1 LGEEIIM
8 SVRIKRGQRAP
19 KVVLTDRF
27 LRALR
32 KKQKPTDREFTYDG
46 QLPGLAVMRT
56 STGHMSFGTIRHWP
70 GKKSKSWRRLGAVY
84 VPTEDETLPDPN
96 NQEIDG
102 TVLTLA
108 EARQKLRRWNDL
120 LSRGI
125 DPAGEARKRKVEATK
140 RIAFPALRDAFLQH
154 YEGKAKHRDATRIL
168 NKDFA
173 CWNHHLA
180 DEIDAQDVDAAIQ
193 VILRRGSKHQA
204 LNGFGYVRTMYN
216 WAMGQPRLNIKAS
229 PCANLSAVLLIGKKR
244 KRTRVLTDDEIRAI
258 WEACEKDGFIY
269 PYGQIVRLLLLTAVR
284 ESQIGRASRSE
295 LQNDENGAPM
305 LVIPSL
311 RMKGDHD
318 AEPPPPHE
326 IPLTPRMADIIASL
340 PQWSGPYLFS
350 HKGGKSPVN
359 GWSGAKRRLDK
370 LSGVTGWIY
379 HDLRRTA
386 RTRISAIPAEEHVR
400 EALLA
405 HGRRGI
411 QAHYDQHKYRVEKR
425 HLLQQWDDR
434 LEKILNPLPPDVTD
448 LDQHRAERGVA
459 S

>member
-1 LGEEIIM
+1 MAGR
-8 SVRIKRGQRAP
+8 VRRGQRAP

-32 KKQKPTDREFTYDG
+32 NKQKPTDREFTYDA

-56 STGHMSFGTIRHWP
+56 STGHMSFGTIRGWP

-84 VPTEDETLPDPN
+84 VPTEDETKKLPDPN
-96 NQEIDG
+96 ALEIDG

-125 DPAGEARKRKVEATK
+125 DPAGEARRRKVEATK
-140 RIAFPALRDAFLQH
+140 RITFPALRDAFLQH
-154 YEGKAKHRDATRIL
+154 YEGKAKHGEATRIL
-168 NKDFA
+168 SKDFA

-180 DEIDAQDVDAAIQ
+180 DEIDAKDVDAAIQ
-193 VILRRGSKHQA
+193 VILGRGSKHQA
-204 LNGFGYVRTMYN
+204 LNAYGYVRTMYR
-216 WAMGQPRLNIKAS
+216 WAMGQPRLNVKAS
-229 PCANLSAVLLIGKKR
+229 PCANLSAELLIGKKR
-244 KRTRVLTDDEIRAI
+244 KRTHVLKDHEIRAI
-258 WEACEKDGFIY
+258 WAACEKDGY
-269 PYGQIVRLLLLTAVR
+269 PYGQITQLLLLTAVR

-295 LQNDENGAPM
+295 LQNDENGEPM
-305 LVIPSL
+305 LVVPSP

-318 AEPPPPHE
+318 DEPPPPHE
-326 IPLTPRMADIIASL
+326 IPLTPRMAAIINSL
-340 PQWSGPYLFS
+340 PQYAGPYLFS

-359 GWSGAKRRLDK
+359 GWSRAKMRLDA
-370 LSGVTGWIY
+370 LSGVTGWKF

-411 QAHYDQHKYRVEKR
+411 QAHYDQHKYRAEKR
-425 HLLQQWDDR
+425 HLLQEWDGR
-434 LEKILNPLPPDVTD
+434 LQKILNPLPPDVTD
-448 LDQHRAERGVA
+448 LGEERAKRGVA

>member
-1 LGEEIIM
+1 MAGR
-8 SVRIKRGQRAP
+8 VRRGQRAP

-32 KKQKPTDREFTYDG
+32 NKQKPTDREFTYDA

-56 STGHMSFGTIRHWP
+56 STGHMSFGTIRGWP

-84 VPTEDETLPDPN
+84 VPTEDETKKLPDPN
-96 NQEIDG
+96 ALEIDG

-125 DPAGEARKRKVEATK
+125 DPAGEARRRKVEATK
-140 RIAFPALRDAFLQH
+140 RITFPSLRDAFLQH
-154 YEGKAKHRDATRIL
+154 YEGKAKHGEATRIL
-168 NKDFA
+168 SKDFA

-193 VILRRGSKHQA
+193 VILGRGSKHQA
-204 LNGFGYVRTMYN
+204 LNAYGYVRTMYR
-216 WAMGQPRLNIKAS
+216 WAMGQPRLNVKAS
-229 PCANLSAVLLIGKKR
+229 PCANLSAELLIGKKR
-244 KRTRVLTDDEIRAI
+244 KRTHVLKDHEIRAI
-258 WEACEKDGFIY
+258 WAACEKDGY
-269 PYGQIVRLLLLTAVR
+269 PYGQITQLLLLTAVR

-295 LQNDENGAPM
+295 LQNDENGEPM
-305 LVIPSL
+305 LVVPSP

-318 AEPPPPHE
+318 DEPPPPHE
-326 IPLTPRMADIIASL
+326 IPLTPRMAAIINSL
-340 PQWSGPYLFS
+340 PQYAGPYLFS

-359 GWSGAKRRLDK
+359 GWSRAKMRLDA
-370 LSGVTGWIY
+370 LSGVTGWKF

-411 QAHYDQHKYRVEKR
+411 QAHYDQHKYRAEKR
-425 HLLQQWDDR
+425 HLLQEWDGR
-434 LEKILNPLPPDVTD
+434 LQKILNPLPPDVTD
-448 LDQHRAERGVA
+448 LGEERAKRGVA

>member
-1 LGEEIIM
+1 MAGR
-8 SVRIKRGQRAP
+8 VRRGQRAP

-84 VPTEDETLPDPN
+84 VPTEDETKKLPDPN
-96 NQEIDG
+96 TLEIDG

-125 DPAGEARKRKVEATK
+125 DPAGEARKRKVEAAK
-140 RIAFPALRDAFLQH
+140 RITFPVFRDAFLDH
-154 YEGKAKHRDATRIL
+154 YKGKAKHGEATRIL

-193 VILRRGSKHQA
+193 VMLARGSKYQA
-204 LNGFGYVRTMYN
+204 LNALAYVRTMYR
-216 WAMGQPRLNIKAS
+216 WGMGQPRLNIKAS
-229 PCANLSAVLLIGKKR
+229 PCANLSAQLLIGKKK

-269 PYGQIVRLLLLTAVR
+269 PYGQIVRLLLLTPVR
-284 ESQIGRASRSE
+284 ESEIGHASRSE

-305 LVIPSL
+305 LVVPSE
-311 RMKGDHD
+311 RMKGDD
-318 AEPPPPHE
+318 DEPPPPHE
-326 IPLTPRMADIIASL
+326 IPLTPRMVQIINSL

-359 GWSGAKRRLDK
+359 GWSAAKRRIDK
-370 LSGVTGWIY
+370 LSGVTGWKF
-379 HDLRRTA
+379 HDLRRTV
-386 RTRISAIPAEEHVR
+386 RTRIAAIPAEEHVR
-400 EALLA
+400 RALTA

-411 QAHYDQHKYRVEKR
+411 EAHYDQHKYRDEKR
-425 HLLQQWDDR
+425 HLLQQWDGR
-434 LEKILNPLPPDVTD
+434 LQKILNRLPPDVRD
-448 LDQHRAERGVA
+448 LGEERAKRGVA

>member
-1 LGEEIIM
+1 MAGR
-8 SVRIKRGQRAP
+8 VRRGQRAP

-32 KKQKPTDREFTYDG
+32 NKQKPTDREFTYDA

-56 STGHMSFGTIRHWP
+56 STGHMSFGTIRGWP

-84 VPTEDETLPDPN
+84 VPTEDETKKLPDPN
-96 NQEIDG
+96 ALEIDG

-125 DPAGEARKRKVEATK
+125 DPAGEARRRKVEATK
-140 RIAFPALRDAFLQH
+140 HITFPALRDAFLQH
-154 YEGKAKHRDATRIL
+154 YEGKAKHGEATRIL
-168 NKDFA
+168 SKDFA

-193 VILRRGSKHQA
+193 VILGRGSKHQA
-204 LNGFGYVRTMYN
+204 LNAYGYVRTMYR
-216 WAMGQPRLNIKAS
+216 WAMGQPRLNVKAS
-229 PCANLSAVLLIGKKR
+229 PCANLSAELLIGKKR
-244 KRTRVLTDDEIRAI
+244 KRTHVLKDHEIRAI
-258 WEACEKDGFIY
+258 WAACEKDGY
-269 PYGQIVRLLLLTAVR
+269 PYGQITQLLLLTAVR

-295 LQNDENGAPM
+295 LQNDENGEPM
-305 LVIPSL
+305 LVVPSP

-318 AEPPPPHE
+318 DEPPPHE
-326 IPLTPRMADIIASL
+326 IPLTPRMAAIINSL
-340 PQWSGPYLFS
+340 PQYAGPYLFS

-359 GWSGAKRRLDK
+359 GWSRAKMRLDA
-370 LSGVTGWIY
+370 LSGVTGWKF

-411 QAHYDQHKYRVEKR
+411 QAHYDQHKYRAEKR
-425 HLLQQWDDR
+425 HLLQEWDGR
-434 LEKILNPLPPDVTD
+434 LQKILNPLPPDVTD
-448 LDQHRAERGVA
+448 LGEERAKRGVA

>member
-1 LGEEIIM
+1 MAGR
-8 SVRIKRGQRAP
+8 VRRGQRAP

-32 KKQKPTDREFTYDG
+32 NKQKPTDREFTYDA

-56 STGHMSFGTIRHWP
+56 STGHMSFGTIRGWP

-84 VPTEDETLPDPN
+84 VPTEDETKKLPDPN
-96 NQEIDG
+96 ALEIDG

-125 DPAGEARKRKVEATK
+125 DPAGEARRRKVEATK
-140 RIAFPALRDAFLQH
+140 RITFPALRDAFLQH
-154 YEGKAKHRDATRIL
+154 YEGKAKHGEATRIL
-168 NKDFA
+168 SKDFA

-180 DEIDAQDVDAAIQ
+180 DEIDARDVDAAIQ
-193 VILRRGSKHQA
+193 VILGRGSKHQA
-204 LNGFGYVRTMYN
+204 LNAYGYVRTMYR
-216 WAMGQPRLNIKAS
+216 WAMGQPRLNVKAS
-229 PCANLSAVLLIGKKR
+229 PCANLSAELLIGKKR
-244 KRTRVLTDDEIRAI
+244 KRTHVLKDHEIRAI
-258 WEACEKDGFIY
+258 WAACEKDGY
-269 PYGQIVRLLLLTAVR
+269 PYGQITQLLLLTAVR

-295 LQNDENGAPM
+295 LQNDENGEPM
-305 LVIPSL
+305 LVVPSP

-318 AEPPPPHE
+318 DEPPPPHE
-326 IPLTPRMADIIASL
+326 IPLTPRMAAIINSL
-340 PQWSGPYLFS
+340 PQYAGPYLFS

-359 GWSGAKRRLDK
+359 GWSRAKMRLDA
-370 LSGVTGWIY
+370 LSGVTGWKF

-411 QAHYDQHKYRVEKR
+411 QAHYDQHKYRAEKR
-425 HLLQQWDDR
+425 HLLQEWDGR
-434 LEKILNPLPPDVTD
+434 LQKILNPLPPDVTD
-448 LDQHRAERGVA
+448 LGEERAKRGVA

>member
-1 LGEEIIM
+1 MAGR
-8 SVRIKRGQRAP
+8 VRRGQRAP

-32 KKQKPTDREFTYDG
+32 NKQKPTDREFTYDA

-56 STGHMSFGTIRHWP
+56 STGHMSFGTIRGWP

-84 VPTEDETLPDPN
+84 VPTEDETKKLPDPN
-96 NQEIDG
+96 ALEIDG

-120 LSRGI
+120 LARGI
-125 DPAGEARKRKVEATK
+125 DPAGEARRRTVEVTK
-140 RIAFPALRDAFLQH
+140 RITFPALRDAFLQH
-154 YEGKAKHRDATRIL
+154 YEGKAKHGEATRIL
-168 NKDFA
+168 SKDFA

-193 VILRRGSKHQA
+193 VILGRGSKHQA
-204 LNGFGYVRTMYN
+204 LNAYGYVRTMYR
-216 WAMGQPRLNIKAS
+216 WAMGQPRLNVKAS
-229 PCANLSAVLLIGKKR
+229 PCANLSAELLIGKKR
-244 KRTRVLTDDEIRAI
+244 KRTHVLKDHEIRAI
-258 WEACEKDGFIY
+258 WAACEKDGY
-269 PYGQIVRLLLLTAVR
+269 PYGQITQLLLLTAVR

-295 LQNDENGAPM
+295 LQNDENGEPM
-305 LVIPSL
+305 LVVPSP

-318 AEPPPPHE
+318 DEPPPPHE
-326 IPLTPRMADIIASL
+326 IPLTPRMAAIINSL
-340 PQWSGPYLFS
+340 PQYAGPYLFS

-359 GWSGAKRRLDK
+359 GWSRAKMRLDA
-370 LSGVTGWIY
+370 LSGVTGWKF

-411 QAHYDQHKYRVEKR
+411 QAHYDQHKYRAEKR
-425 HLLQQWDDR
+425 HLLQEWDGR
-434 LEKILNPLPPDVTD
+434 LQKILNPLPPDVTD
-448 LDQHRAERGVA
+448 LGDERAKRGVA

>member
-1 LGEEIIM
+1 MAGR
-8 SVRIKRGQRAP
+8 VRRGQRAP

-32 KKQKPTDREFTYDG
+32 NKQKPTDREFTYDA

-56 STGHMSFGTIRHWP
+56 STGHMSFGTIRGWP

-84 VPTEDETLPDPN
+84 VPTEDETKKLPDPN
-96 NQEIDG
+96 ALEIDG

-125 DPAGEARKRKVEATK
+125 DPAGEARRRKVEATK
-140 RIAFPALRDAFLQH
+140 RITFPALRDAFLQH
-154 YEGKAKHRDATRIL
+154 YEGKAKHGEATRIL
-168 NKDFA
+168 SKDFA

-193 VILRRGSKHQA
+193 VILGRGSKHQA
-204 LNGFGYVRTMYN
+204 LNAYGYVRTMYR
-216 WAMGQPRLNIKAS
+216 WAMGQPRLNVKAS
-229 PCANLSAVLLIGKKR
+229 PCANLSAELLIGKKR
-244 KRTRVLTDDEIRAI
+244 KRTHVLKDHEIRAI
-258 WEACEKDGFIY
+258 WAACGKDGY
-269 PYGQIVRLLLLTAVR
+269 PYGQITQLLLLTAVR

-295 LQNDENGAPM
+295 LQNDENGEPM
-305 LVIPSL
+305 LVVPSP

-318 AEPPPPHE
+318 DEPPPPHE
-326 IPLTPRMADIIASL
+326 IPLTPRMAAIINSL
-340 PQWSGPYLFS
+340 PQYAGPYLFS

-359 GWSGAKRRLDK
+359 GWSRAKMRLDA
-370 LSGVTGWIY
+370 LSGVTGWKF

-411 QAHYDQHKYRVEKR
+411 QAHYDQHKYRAEKR
-425 HLLQQWDDR
+425 HLLQEWDGR
-434 LEKILNPLPPDVTD
+434 LQKILNPLPPDVTD
-448 LDQHRAERGVA
+448 LGEERAKRGVA

>member
-1 LGEEIIM
+1 MAGR
-8 SVRIKRGQRAP
+8 VRRGQRAP

-32 KKQKPTDREFTYDG
+32 NKQKPTDREFTYDA

-56 STGHMSFGTIRHWP
+56 STGHMSFGTIRGWP

-84 VPTEDETLPDPN
+84 VPTEDETKKLPDPN
-96 NQEIDG
+96 ALEIDG

-125 DPAGEARKRKVEATK
+125 DPAGEARRRKVEATK
-140 RIAFPALRDAFLQH
+140 RITFPALRDAFLQH
-154 YEGKAKHRDATRIL
+154 YEGKAKHGEATRIL
-168 NKDFA
+168 SKDFA

-193 VILRRGSKHQA
+193 VILGRGSKHQA
-204 LNGFGYVRTMYN
+204 LNAYGYVRTMYR
-216 WAMGQPRLNIKAS
+216 WAMGQPRLNVKAS
-229 PCANLSAVLLIGKKR
+229 PCANLSAELLIGKKR
-244 KRTRVLTDDEIRAI
+244 KRTHVLKDHEIRAI
-258 WEACEKDGFIY
+258 WAACEKDGY
-269 PYGQIVRLLLLTAVR
+269 PYGQITQLLLLTAVR

-295 LQNDENGAPM
+295 LQNDENGEPM
-305 LVIPSL
+305 LVVPSP

-318 AEPPPPHE
+318 DEPPPPHE
-326 IPLTPRMADIIASL
+326 IPLTPRMAAIINSL
-340 PQWSGPYLFS
+340 PQYAGPYLFS

-359 GWSGAKRRLDK
+359 GWSRAKMRLDA
-370 LSGVTGWIY
+370 LSGVTGWKF

-411 QAHYDQHKYRVEKR
+411 QAHYDQHKYRAEKR
-425 HLLQQWDDR
+425 HLLQEWDGR
-434 LEKILNPLPPDVTD
+434 LQKILNPLPPDLTD
-448 LDQHRAERGVA
+448 LGEERAKRGVA

>member
-1 LGEEIIM
+1 MAGR
-8 SVRIKRGQRAP
+8 VKRGQRAP

-32 KKQKPTDREFTYDG
+32 KKQKPTDREFSYDA

-84 VPTEDETLPDPN
+84 VPTEDELKKLPDSN
-96 NQEIDG
+96 AQEIDG

-125 DPAGEARKRKVEATK
+125 DPAGEARRRKVEAAK
-140 RIAFPALRDAFLQH
+140 RITFPALRDAFLDH
-154 YEGKAKHRDATRIL
+154 YKGKAKHGEATRIL
-168 NKDFA
+168 SKDFA

-193 VILRRGSKHQA
+193 VILERGSKHQA
-204 LNGFGYVRTMYN
+204 LNAYGYVRTMYR

-229 PCANLSAVLLIGKKR
+229 PCANLSAQLLIGKKR

-258 WEACEKDGFIY
+258 WAACEKDGY
-269 PYGQIVRLLLLTAVR
+269 PYGRITQLLLLTAVR
-284 ESQIGRASRSE
+284 ESQIGRARRSE
-295 LQNDENGAPM
+295 LQTDENGEPM
-305 LVIPSL
+305 LVVPSE
-311 RMKGDHD
+311 RMKGDD
-318 AEPPPPHE
+318 DEPPPPHE
-326 IPLTPRMADIIASL
+326 IPLTPRIVHIINSL
-340 PQWSGPYLFS
+340 PQWTGPYLFS
-350 HKGGKSPVN
+350 AKAGKSPVN
-359 GWSGAKRRLDK
+359 GWSRAKRRLDA
-370 LSGVTGWIY
+370 LSGVTGWIF

-411 QAHYDQHKYRVEKR
+411 QAHYDQHKYRDEKR

-434 LEKILNPLPPDVTD
+434 LQKVLNPTPPDVTD
-448 LDQHRAERGVA
+448 LDQHRAKRESAA

>member
-1 LGEEIIM
+1 MAGR
-8 SVRIKRGQRAP
+8 VRRGQRAP

-32 KKQKPTDREFTYDG
+32 NKQKPTDREFTYDA

-56 STGHMSFGTIRHWP
+56 STGHMSFGTIRGWP

-84 VPTEDETLPDPN
+84 VPTEDETKKLPDPN
-96 NQEIDG
+96 ALEIDG

-125 DPAGEARKRKVEATK
+125 DPAGEARRRKVEATK
-140 RIAFPALRDAFLQH
+140 RITFPALRDAFLQH
-154 YEGKAKHRDATRIL
+154 YEGKAKHGEATRIL
-168 NKDFA
+168 FKDFA

-193 VILRRGSKHQA
+193 VILGRGSKHQA
-204 LNGFGYVRTMYN
+204 LNAYGYVRTMYR
-216 WAMGQPRLNIKAS
+216 WAMGQPRLNVKAS
-229 PCANLSAVLLIGKKR
+229 PCANLSAELLIGKKR
-244 KRTRVLTDDEIRAI
+244 KRTHVLKDHEIRAI
-258 WEACEKDGFIY
+258 WAACEKDGY
-269 PYGQIVRLLLLTAVR
+269 PYGQITQLLLLTAVR

-295 LQNDENGAPM
+295 LQNDENGEPM
-305 LVIPSL
+305 LVVPSP

-318 AEPPPPHE
+318 DEPPPPHE
-326 IPLTPRMADIIASL
+326 ISLTPRMAAIINSL
-340 PQWSGPYLFS
+340 PQYAGPYLFS

-359 GWSGAKRRLDK
+359 GWSRAKMRLDA
-370 LSGVTGWIY
+370 LSGVTGWKF

-411 QAHYDQHKYRVEKR
+411 QAHYDQHKYRAEKR
-425 HLLQQWDDR
+425 HLLQEWDGR
-434 LEKILNPLPPDVTD
+434 LQKILNPLPPDVTD
-448 LDQHRAERGVA
+448 LGEERAKRGVA

>member
-1 LGEEIIM
+1 MAGR
-8 SVRIKRGQRAP
+8 VKRGQRAP

-32 KKQKPTDREFTYDG
+32 KKQKPTDREFTYDA

-56 STGHMSFGTIRHWP
+56 STGHMSFGTIRGWP

-84 VPTEDETLPDPN
+84 VPTEDETKKLPDPN
-96 NQEIDG
+96 ALEIDG

-125 DPAGEARKRKVEATK
+125 DPAGEARRRKVEATK
-140 RIAFPALRDAFLQH
+140 HITFPALRDAFLQH
-154 YEGKAKHRDATRIL
+154 YEGKAKHGEATRIL
-168 NKDFA
+168 SKDFA

-193 VILRRGSKHQA
+193 VILGRGSKHQA
-204 LNGFGYVRTMYN
+204 LNAYGYVRTMYR
-216 WAMGQPRLNIKAS
+216 WAMGQPRLNVKAS
-229 PCANLSAVLLIGKKR
+229 PCANLSAELLIGKKR
-244 KRTRVLTDDEIRAI
+244 KRTHVLKDHEIRAI
-258 WEACEKDGFIY
+258 WAACEKDGY
-269 PYGQIVRLLLLTAVR
+269 PYGQITQLLLLTAVR

-295 LQNDENGAPM
+295 LQNDENGEPM
-305 LVIPSL
+305 LVVPSP

-318 AEPPPPHE
+318 DEPPPHE
-326 IPLTPRMADIIASL
+326 IPLTPRMAAIINSL
-340 PQWSGPYLFS
+340 PQYAGPYLFS

-359 GWSGAKRRLDK
+359 GWSRAKMRLDA
-370 LSGVTGWIY
+370 LSGVTGWKF

-411 QAHYDQHKYRVEKR
+411 QAHYDQHKYRAEKR
-425 HLLQQWDDR
+425 HLLQEWDGR
-434 LEKILNPLPPDVTD
+434 LQKILNPLPPDVTD
-448 LDQHRAERGVA
+448 LGEERAKRGVA

>member
-1 LGEEIIM
+1 MAGR
-8 SVRIKRGQRAP
+8 VRRGQRAP

-27 LRALR
+27 LRALQ
-32 KKQKPTDREFTYDG
+32 KKQKPTDREFTYDA

-56 STGHMSFGTIRHWP
+56 STGHMSFGTIRGWP

-84 VPTEDETLPDPN
+84 VPTEDETKKLPDPN
-96 NQEIDG
+96 ALEIDG

-125 DPAGEARKRKVEATK
+125 DPAGEARRRKVEATK
-140 RIAFPALRDAFLQH
+140 RITFPALRDAFLQH
-154 YEGKAKHRDATRIL
+154 YEGKAKHGEATRIL
-168 NKDFA
+168 SKDFA

-193 VILRRGSKHQA
+193 VILGRGSKHQA
-204 LNGFGYVRTMYN
+204 LNAYGYVRTMYR
-216 WAMGQPRLNIKAS
+216 WAMGQPRLNVKAS
-229 PCANLSAVLLIGKKR
+229 PCANLSAELLIGKKR
-244 KRTRVLTDDEIRAI
+244 KRTHVLKDHEIRAI
-258 WEACEKDGFIY
+258 WAACEKDGY
-269 PYGQIVRLLLLTAVR
+269 PYGQITQLLLLTAVR

-295 LQNDENGAPM
+295 LQNDENGEPM
-305 LVIPSL
+305 LVVPSP

-318 AEPPPPHE
+318 DEPPPPHE
-326 IPLTPRMADIIASL
+326 IPLTPRMAAIINSL
-340 PQWSGPYLFS
+340 PQYAGPYLFS

-359 GWSGAKRRLDK
+359 GWSRAKMRLDA
-370 LSGVTGWIY
+370 LSGVTGWKF

-411 QAHYDQHKYRVEKR
+411 QAHYDQHKYRAEKR
-425 HLLQQWDDR
+425 HLLQEWDGR
-434 LEKILNPLPPDVTD
+434 LQKILNPLPPDVTD
-448 LDQHRAERGVA
+448 LGEERAKRGVA

>member
-1 LGEEIIM
+1 MAGR
-8 SVRIKRGQRAP
+8 VRRGQRAP

-32 KKQKPTDREFTYDG
+32 NKQKPTDREFTYDA

-56 STGHMSFGTIRHWP
+56 STGHMSFGTIRGWP

-84 VPTEDETLPDPN
+84 VPTEDETKKLPDPN
-96 NQEIDG
+96 ALEIDG

-125 DPAGEARKRKVEATK
+125 DPAGEARRRKVEATK
-140 RIAFPALRDAFLQH
+140 RITFPALRDAFLQH
-154 YEGKAKHRDATRIL
+154 YEGKAKHGEATRIL
-168 NKDFA
+168 SKDFA

-193 VILRRGSKHQA
+193 VILGRGSKHQA
-204 LNGFGYVRTMYN
+204 LNAYGYVRTMYR
-216 WAMGQPRLNIKAS
+216 WAMGQPRLNVKAS
-229 PCANLSAVLLIGKKR
+229 PCANLSAELLIGKKR
-244 KRTRVLTDDEIRAI
+244 KRTHVLKDHEIRAI
-258 WEACEKDGFIY
+258 WAACEKDGY
-269 PYGQIVRLLLLTAVR
+269 PYGQITQLLLLTAVR

-295 LQNDENGAPM
+295 LQNDENGEPM
-305 LVIPSL
+305 LVVPSP

-318 AEPPPPHE
+318 DEPPPPHE
-326 IPLTPRMADIIASL
+326 IPLTPRMAAIINSL
-340 PQWSGPYLFS
+340 PQYAGPYLFS

-359 GWSGAKRRLDK
+359 GWSRAKRRLDA
-370 LSGVTGWIY
+370 LSGVTGWKF

-411 QAHYDQHKYRVEKR
+411 QAHYDQHKYRAEKR
-425 HLLQQWDDR
+425 HLLQEWDGR
-434 LEKILNPLPPDVTD
+434 LQTILNPLPPDVTD
-448 LDQHRAERGVA
+448 LGEERAKCGVA

>member
-1 LGEEIIM
+1 MAG
-8 SVRIKRGQRAP
+8 RARRGQRAP

-32 KKQKPTDREFTYDG
+32 NKQKPTDREFTYDA

-56 STGHMSFGTIRHWP
+56 STGHMSFGTIRGWP

-84 VPTEDETLPDPN
+84 VPTEDETKKLPDPN
-96 NQEIDG
+96 ALEIDG

-125 DPAGEARKRKVEATK
+125 DPAGEARRRKVEATK
-140 RIAFPALRDAFLQH
+140 RITFPALRDAFLQH
-154 YEGKAKHRDATRIL
+154 YEGKAKHGEATRIL
-168 NKDFA
+168 SKDFA

-193 VILRRGSKHQA
+193 VILGRGSKHQA
-204 LNGFGYVRTMYN
+204 LNAYGYVRTMYR
-216 WAMGQPRLNIKAS
+216 WAMGQPRLNVKAS
-229 PCANLSAVLLIGKKR
+229 PCANLSAELLIGKKR
-244 KRTRVLTDDEIRAI
+244 KRTHVLKDHEIRAI
-258 WEACEKDGFIY
+258 WAACEKDGY
-269 PYGQIVRLLLLTAVR
+269 PYGQITQLLLLTAVR

-295 LQNDENGAPM
+295 LQNDENGEPM
-305 LVIPSL
+305 LVVPSP

-318 AEPPPPHE
+318 DEPPPPHE
-326 IPLTPRMADIIASL
+326 IPLTPRMAAIINSL
-340 PQWSGPYLFS
+340 PQYAGPYLFS

-359 GWSGAKRRLDK
+359 GWSRAKMRLDA
-370 LSGVTGWIY
+370 LSGVTGWKF

-411 QAHYDQHKYRVEKR
+411 QAHYDQHKYRAEKR
-425 HLLQQWDDR
+425 HLLQEWDGR
-434 LEKILNPLPPDVTD
+434 LQKILNPLPPDVTD
-448 LDQHRAERGVA
+448 LGEERAKRGVA

>member
-1 LGEEIIM
+1 MAGR
-8 SVRIKRGQRAP
+8 VRRGQRAP

-32 KKQKPTDREFTYDG
+32 NKQKPTDREFTYDA

-56 STGHMSFGTIRHWP
+56 STGHMSFGTIRGWP

-84 VPTEDETLPDPN
+84 VPTEDETKKLPNPN
-96 NQEIDG
+96 ALEIDG

-125 DPAGEARKRKVEATK
+125 DPAGEARRRKVEATK
-140 RIAFPALRDAFLQH
+140 RITFPALRDAFLQH
-154 YEGKAKHRDATRIL
+154 YEGKAKHGEATRIL
-168 NKDFA
+168 SKDFA

-193 VILRRGSKHQA
+193 VILGRGSKHQA
-204 LNGFGYVRTMYN
+204 LNAYGYVRTMYR
-216 WAMGQPRLNIKAS
+216 WAMGQPRLNVKAS
-229 PCANLSAVLLIGKKR
+229 PCANLSAELLIGKKR
-244 KRTRVLTDDEIRAI
+244 KRTHVLKDHEIRAI
-258 WEACEKDGFIY
+258 WAACEKDGY
-269 PYGQIVRLLLLTAVR
+269 PYGQITQLLLLTAVR

-295 LQNDENGAPM
+295 LQNDENGEPM
-305 LVIPSL
+305 LVVPSP

-318 AEPPPPHE
+318 DEPPPHE
-326 IPLTPRMADIIASL
+326 IPLTPRMAAIINSL
-340 PQWSGPYLFS
+340 PQYAGPYLFS

-359 GWSGAKRRLDK
+359 GWSRAKMRLDA
-370 LSGVTGWIY
+370 LSGVTGWKF

-411 QAHYDQHKYRVEKR
+411 QAHYDQHKYRAEKR
-425 HLLQQWDDR
+425 HLLQEWDGR
-434 LEKILNPLPPDVTD
+434 LQKILNPLPPDVTD
-448 LDQHRAERGVA
+448 LGEERAKRGVA

>member
-1 LGEEIIM
+1 MAGR
-8 SVRIKRGQRAP
+8 VRRGQRAP

-32 KKQKPTDREFTYDG
+32 NKQKPTDREFTYDA

-56 STGHMSFGTIRHWP
+56 STGHMSFGTIRGWP

-84 VPTEDETLPDPN
+84 VPTEDETKKLPDPN
-96 NQEIDG
+96 ALEIDG

-125 DPAGEARKRKVEATK
+125 DPAGEARRRKVEATK
-140 RIAFPALRDAFLQH
+140 RITFPALRDAFLQH
-154 YEGKAKHRDATRIL
+154 YEGKAKHGEATRIL
-168 NKDFA
+168 SKDFA

-193 VILRRGSKHQA
+193 VILGRGSKHQA
-204 LNGFGYVRTMYN
+204 LNAYGYVRTMYR
-216 WAMGQPRLNIKAS
+216 WAMGQPRLNVKAS
-229 PCANLSAVLLIGKKR
+229 PCANLSAELLIGKKR
-244 KRTRVLTDDEIRAI
+244 KRTHVLKDHEIRAI
-258 WEACEKDGFIY
+258 WAACEKDGY
-269 PYGQIVRLLLLTAVR
+269 PYGQITQLLLLTAVR

-295 LQNDENGAPM
+295 LQNDENGEPM
-305 LVIPSL
+305 LVVPSP

-318 AEPPPPHE
+318 DEPPPPHE
-326 IPLTPRMADIIASL
+326 IPLTPRMAAIINSL
-340 PQWSGPYLFS
+340 PQYAGPYLFS

-359 GWSGAKRRLDK
+359 GWSRAKMRLDA
-370 LSGVTGWIY
+370 LSGVTGWKF

-411 QAHYDQHKYRVEKR
+411 QAHYDQHKYRAEKR
-425 HLLQQWDDR
+425 HLLQEWDGR
-434 LEKILNPLPPDVTD
+434 LQKILNPLPPDVTD
-448 LDQHRAERGVA
+448 LGEERAKPGVA

>member
-1 LGEEIIM
+1 
-8 SVRIKRGQRAP
+8 
-19 KVVLTDRF
+19 VVLTDRF

-32 KKQKPTDREFTYDG
+32 NKQKPTDREFTYDA

-56 STGHMSFGTIRHWP
+56 STGHMSFGTIRGWP

-84 VPTEDETLPDPN
+84 VPTEDETKKLPDPN
-96 NQEIDG
+96 ALEIDG

-125 DPAGEARKRKVEATK
+125 DPAGEARRRKVEATK
-140 RIAFPALRDAFLQH
+140 RITFPALRDAFLQH
-154 YEGKAKHRDATRIL
+154 YEGKAKHGEATRIL
-168 NKDFA
+168 SKDFA

-193 VILRRGSKHQA
+193 VILGRGSKHQA
-204 LNGFGYVRTMYN
+204 LNAYGYVRTMYR
-216 WAMGQPRLNIKAS
+216 WAMGQPRLNVKAS
-229 PCANLSAVLLIGKKR
+229 PCANLSAELLIGKKR
-244 KRTRVLTDDEIRAI
+244 KRTHVLKDHEIRAI
-258 WEACEKDGFIY
+258 WAACEKDGY
-269 PYGQIVRLLLLTAVR
+269 PYGQITQLLLLTAVR

-295 LQNDENGAPM
+295 LQNDENGEPM
-305 LVIPSL
+305 LVVPSP

-318 AEPPPPHE
+318 DEPPPPHE
-326 IPLTPRMADIIASL
+326 IPLTPRMAAIINSL
-340 PQWSGPYLFS
+340 PQYAGPYLFS

-359 GWSGAKRRLDK
+359 GWSRAKMRLDA
-370 LSGVTGWIY
+370 LSGVTGWKF

-411 QAHYDQHKYRVEKR
+411 QAHYDQHKYRAEKR
-425 HLLQQWDDR
+425 HLLQEWDGR
-434 LEKILNPLPPDVTD
+434 LQKILNPLPPDVTD
-448 LDQHRAERGVA
+448 LREERAKRGVA

>member
-1 LGEEIIM
+1 MAGR
-8 SVRIKRGQRAP
+8 VRRGQRAP

-32 KKQKPTDREFTYDG
+32 NKQKPTDREFTYDA

-56 STGHMSFGTIRHWP
+56 STGHMSFGTIRGWP

-84 VPTEDETLPDPN
+84 VPTEDETKKLPDPN
-96 NQEIDG
+96 ALEIDG

-125 DPAGEARKRKVEATK
+125 DPAGEARRRKVEATK
-140 RIAFPALRDAFLQH
+140 RITFPALRDAFLQH
-154 YEGKAKHRDATRIL
+154 YEGKAKHGEATRIL
-168 NKDFA
+168 SKDFA

-193 VILRRGSKHQA
+193 VILGRGSKHQA
-204 LNGFGYVRTMYN
+204 LNAYGYVRTMYR
-216 WAMGQPRLNIKAS
+216 WAMGQPRLNVKAS
-229 PCANLSAVLLIGKKR
+229 PCANLSAELLIGKKR
-244 KRTRVLTDDEIRAI
+244 KRTHVLKDHEIRAI
-258 WEACEKDGFIY
+258 WAACEKDGY
-269 PYGQIVRLLLLTAVR
+269 PYGQITQLLLLTAVR

-295 LQNDENGAPM
+295 LQNDENGEPM
-305 LVIPSL
+305 LVVPSP

-318 AEPPPPHE
+318 DEPPPPHE
-326 IPLTPRMADIIASL
+326 IPLTPRMAAIINSL
-340 PQWSGPYLFS
+340 PQYAGPYLFS

-359 GWSGAKRRLDK
+359 GWSRAKMRLDA
-370 LSGVTGWIY
+370 LSGVTGWKF

-411 QAHYDQHKYRVEKR
+411 QAHYDQHKYRAEKR
-425 HLLQQWDDR
+425 HLLQEWDGR
-434 LEKILNPLPPDVTD
+434 LQKILNPLPPDVTD
-448 LDQHRAERGVA
+448 LGEERAKHGVA
-459 S
+459 

>member
-1 LGEEIIM
+1 MAGR
-8 SVRIKRGQRAP
+8 VRRGQRAP

-32 KKQKPTDREFTYDG
+32 NKQKPTDREFTYDA

-56 STGHMSFGTIRHWP
+56 STGHMSFGTIRGWP

-84 VPTEDETLPDPN
+84 VPTEDETKKLPDPN
-96 NQEIDG
+96 ALEIDG

-125 DPAGEARKRKVEATK
+125 DPAGEARRRKVEATK
-140 RIAFPALRDAFLQH
+140 RITFPALRDAFLQH
-154 YEGKAKHRDATRIL
+154 YEGKAKHGEATRIL
-168 NKDFA
+168 SKDFA

-193 VILRRGSKHQA
+193 VILGRGSKHQA
-204 LNGFGYVRTMYN
+204 LNAYGYVRTMYR
-216 WAMGQPRLNIKAS
+216 WAMGQPRLNVKAS
-229 PCANLSAVLLIGKKR
+229 PCANLSAELLIGKKR
-244 KRTRVLTDDEIRAI
+244 KRTHVLKDHEIRAI
-258 WEACEKDGFIY
+258 WAACEKDGY
-269 PYGQIVRLLLLTAVR
+269 PYGQITQLLLLTAVR

-295 LQNDENGAPM
+295 LQNDENGEPM
-305 LVIPSL
+305 LVVPSP

-318 AEPPPPHE
+318 DEPPPPHE
-326 IPLTPRMADIIASL
+326 IPLTPRMAAIINSL
-340 PQWSGPYLFS
+340 PQYAGPYLFS

-359 GWSGAKRRLDK
+359 GWSRAKMRLDA
-370 LSGVTGWIY
+370 LSGVTGWKF

-411 QAHYDQHKYRVEKR
+411 QAHYDQHKYRAEKR
-425 HLLQQWDDR
+425 HLLQEWDGR
-434 LEKILNPLPPDVTD
+434 LQKILNPLPPDVTD
-448 LDQHRAERGVA
+448 LGEECAKRGVA

>member
-1 LGEEIIM
+1 MAGRL
-8 SVRIKRGQRAP
+8 RRGQRAP

-32 KKQKPTDREFTYDG
+32 NKQKPTDREFTYDA

-56 STGHMSFGTIRHWP
+56 STGHMSFGTIRGWP

-84 VPTEDETLPDPN
+84 VPTEDETKKLPDPN
-96 NQEIDG
+96 ALEIDG

-125 DPAGEARKRKVEATK
+125 DPAGEARRRKVEATK
-140 RIAFPALRDAFLQH
+140 RITFPALRDAFLQH
-154 YEGKAKHRDATRIL
+154 YEGKAKHGEATRIL
-168 NKDFA
+168 SKDFA

-193 VILRRGSKHQA
+193 VILGRGSKHQA
-204 LNGFGYVRTMYN
+204 LNAYGYVRTMYR
-216 WAMGQPRLNIKAS
+216 WAMGQPRLNVKAS
-229 PCANLSAVLLIGKKR
+229 PCANLSAELLIGKKR
-244 KRTRVLTDDEIRAI
+244 KRTHVLKDHEIRAI
-258 WEACEKDGFIY
+258 WAACEKDGY
-269 PYGQIVRLLLLTAVR
+269 PYGQITQLLLLTAVR

-295 LQNDENGAPM
+295 LQNDENGEPM
-305 LVIPSL
+305 LVVPSP

-318 AEPPPPHE
+318 DEPPPPHE
-326 IPLTPRMADIIASL
+326 IPLTPRMAAIINSL
-340 PQWSGPYLFS
+340 PQYAGPYLFS

-359 GWSGAKRRLDK
+359 GWSRAKMRLDA
-370 LSGVTGWIY
+370 LSGVTGWKF

-411 QAHYDQHKYRVEKR
+411 QAHYDQHKYRAEKR
-425 HLLQQWDDR
+425 HLLQEWDGR
-434 LEKILNPLPPDVTD
+434 LQKILNPLPPDVTD
-448 LDQHRAERGVA
+448 LGEERAKRGVA

>member
-1 LGEEIIM
+1 MAGR
-8 SVRIKRGQRAP
+8 VRRGQRAP

-32 KKQKPTDREFTYDG
+32 NKQKPTDREFTYDA

-56 STGHMSFGTIRHWP
+56 STGHMSFGTIRGWP

-84 VPTEDETLPDPN
+84 VPTEDETKKLPDPN
-96 NQEIDG
+96 ALEIDG

-125 DPAGEARKRKVEATK
+125 DPAGEARRRKVEATK
-140 RIAFPALRDAFLQH
+140 RITFPALRDAFLQH
-154 YEGKAKHRDATRIL
+154 YEGKAKHGEATRIL
-168 NKDFA
+168 SKDFA

-193 VILRRGSKHQA
+193 VILGRGSKHQA
-204 LNGFGYVRTMYN
+204 LNAYGYVRTMYR
-216 WAMGQPRLNIKAS
+216 WAMGQPRLNVKAS
-229 PCANLSAVLLIGKKR
+229 PCANLSAELLIGKKR
-244 KRTRVLTDDEIRAI
+244 KRTHVLKDHEIRAI
-258 WEACEKDGFIY
+258 WAACEKDGY
-269 PYGQIVRLLLLTAVR
+269 PYGQITQLLLLTAVR

-295 LQNDENGAPM
+295 LQNDENGEPM
-305 LVIPSL
+305 LVVPSP

-318 AEPPPPHE
+318 DEPPPHE
-326 IPLTPRMADIIASL
+326 IPLTPRMAAIINSL
-340 PQWSGPYLFS
+340 PQYAGPYLFS
-350 HKGGKSPVN
+350 HKGGQSPVN
-359 GWSGAKRRLDK
+359 GWSRAKMRLDA
-370 LSGVTGWIY
+370 LSGVTGWKF

-411 QAHYDQHKYRVEKR
+411 QAHYDQHKYRAEKR
-425 HLLQQWDDR
+425 HLLQEWDGR
-434 LEKILNPLPPDVTD
+434 LQKILNPLPPDVTD
-448 LDQHRAERGVA
+448 LGEERAKRGVA

>member
-1 LGEEIIM
+1 MAGR
-8 SVRIKRGQRAP
+8 VRRGQRAP

-32 KKQKPTDREFTYDG
+32 KKQKPTDREFTYDA

-56 STGHMSFGTIRHWP
+56 STGHMSFGTIRGWP

-84 VPTEDETLPDPN
+84 VPTEDETKKLPDPN
-96 NQEIDG
+96 ALEIDG

-125 DPAGEARKRKVEATK
+125 DPAGEARRRKVEATK
-140 RIAFPALRDAFLQH
+140 RITFPALRDAFLQH
-154 YEGKAKHRDATRIL
+154 YEGKAKHGEATRIL
-168 NKDFA
+168 SKDFA

-193 VILRRGSKHQA
+193 VILGRGSKHQA
-204 LNGFGYVRTMYN
+204 LNAYGYVRTMYR
-216 WAMGQPRLNIKAS
+216 WAMGQPRLNVKAS
-229 PCANLSAVLLIGKKR
+229 PCANLSAELLIGKKR
-244 KRTRVLTDDEIRAI
+244 KRTHVLKDHEIRAI
-258 WEACEKDGFIY
+258 WAACEKDGY
-269 PYGQIVRLLLLTAVR
+269 PYGQITQLLLLTAVR

-295 LQNDENGAPM
+295 LQNDENGEPM
-305 LVIPSL
+305 LVVPSP

-318 AEPPPPHE
+318 DEPPPPHE
-326 IPLTPRMADIIASL
+326 IPLTPRMAAIINSL
-340 PQWSGPYLFS
+340 PQYAGPYLFS

-359 GWSGAKRRLDK
+359 GWSRAKMRLDA
-370 LSGVTGWIY
+370 LSGVTGWKF

-411 QAHYDQHKYRVEKR
+411 QAHYDQHKYRAEKR
-425 HLLQQWDDR
+425 HLLQEWDGR
-434 LEKILNPLPPDVTD
+434 LQKILNPLPPDVTD
-448 LDQHRAERGVA
+448 LGEERAKRGVA

>member
-1 LGEEIIM
+1 MAGR
-8 SVRIKRGQRAP
+8 VRRGQRAP

-32 KKQKPTDREFTYDG
+32 NKQKPTDREFTYDA

-56 STGHMSFGTIRHWP
+56 STGHMSFGTIRGWP

-84 VPTEDETLPDPN
+84 VPTEDETKKLPDPN
-96 NQEIDG
+96 ALEIDG

-125 DPAGEARKRKVEATK
+125 DPAGEARRRKVEATK
-140 RIAFPALRDAFLQH
+140 RITFPALRDAFLQH
-154 YEGKAKHRDATRIL
+154 YEGKAKHGEATRIL
-168 NKDFA
+168 SKDFA

-193 VILRRGSKHQA
+193 VILGRGSKHQA
-204 LNGFGYVRTMYN
+204 LNAYGYVRTMYR
-216 WAMGQPRLNIKAS
+216 WAMGQPRLNVKAS
-229 PCANLSAVLLIGKKR
+229 PCANLSAELLIGKKR
-244 KRTRVLTDDEIRAI
+244 KRTHVLKDHEIRAI
-258 WEACEKDGFIY
+258 WAACEKDGY
-269 PYGQIVRLLLLTAVR
+269 PYGQITQLLLLTAVR

-295 LQNDENGAPM
+295 LQNDENGEPM
-305 LVIPSL
+305 LVVPSP

-318 AEPPPPHE
+318 DEPPPPHE
-326 IPLTPRMADIIASL
+326 IPLTPRMAAIINSL
-340 PQWSGPYLFS
+340 PQYAGPYLFS

-359 GWSGAKRRLDK
+359 GWSRAKMRLDA
-370 LSGVTGWIY
+370 LSGVTGWKF

-411 QAHYDQHKYRVEKR
+411 QAHYDQHKYRAEKR
-425 HLLQQWDDR
+425 HLLQEWDGR
-434 LEKILNPLPPDVTD
+434 LQKILNPLPPDVTD
-448 LDQHRAERGVA
+448 LGEERAKRGVA

>member
-1 LGEEIIM
+1 MAGR
-8 SVRIKRGQRAP
+8 VRRGQRAP

-32 KKQKPTDREFTYDG
+32 NKQKPTDREFTYDA

-56 STGHMSFGTIRHWP
+56 STGHMSFGTIRGWP

-84 VPTEDETLPDPN
+84 VPTEDETKKLPDPN
-96 NQEIDG
+96 ALEIDG

-125 DPAGEARKRKVEATK
+125 DPAGEARRRKVEATK
-140 RIAFPALRDAFLQH
+140 RITFPALRDAFLQH
-154 YEGKAKHRDATRIL
+154 YEGKAKHGEATRIL
-168 NKDFA
+168 SKDFA

-180 DEIDAQDVDAAIQ
+180 DEIDSQDVDAAIQ
-193 VILRRGSKHQA
+193 VILGRGSKHQA
-204 LNGFGYVRTMYN
+204 LNAYGYVRTMYR
-216 WAMGQPRLNIKAS
+216 WAMGQPRLNVKAS
-229 PCANLSAVLLIGKKR
+229 PCANLSAELLIGKKR
-244 KRTRVLTDDEIRAI
+244 KRTHVLKDHEIRAI
-258 WEACEKDGFIY
+258 WAACEKDGY
-269 PYGQIVRLLLLTAVR
+269 PYGQITQLLLLTAVR

-295 LQNDENGAPM
+295 LQNDENGEPM
-305 LVIPSL
+305 LVVPSP

-318 AEPPPPHE
+318 DEPPPPHE
-326 IPLTPRMADIIASL
+326 IPLTPRMAAIINSL
-340 PQWSGPYLFS
+340 PQYAGPYLFS

-359 GWSGAKRRLDK
+359 GWSRAKMRLDA
-370 LSGVTGWIY
+370 LSGVTGWKF
-379 HDLRRTA
+379 HDLRRTT

-411 QAHYDQHKYRVEKR
+411 QAHYDQHKYRAEKR
-425 HLLQQWDDR
+425 HLLQEWDGR
-434 LEKILNPLPPDVTD
+434 LQKILNPLPPDVTD
-448 LDQHRAERGVA
+448 LGEERAKRGVA

>member
-1 LGEEIIM
+1 
-8 SVRIKRGQRAP
+8 
-19 KVVLTDRF
+19 VVLTDRF

-32 KKQKPTDREFTYDG
+32 NKQKPTDREFTYDA

-56 STGHMSFGTIRHWP
+56 STGHMSFGTIRGWP

-84 VPTEDETLPDPN
+84 VPTEDETKKLPDPN
-96 NQEIDG
+96 ALEIDG

-125 DPAGEARKRKVEATK
+125 DPAGEARRRKVEATK
-140 RIAFPALRDAFLQH
+140 RITFPALRDAFLQH
-154 YEGKAKHRDATRIL
+154 YEGKAKHGEATRIL
-168 NKDFA
+168 SKDFA

-193 VILRRGSKHQA
+193 VILGRGSKHQA
-204 LNGFGYVRTMYN
+204 LNAYGYVRTMYR
-216 WAMGQPRLNIKAS
+216 WAMGQPRLNVKAS
-229 PCANLSAVLLIGKKR
+229 PCANLSAELLIGKKR
-244 KRTRVLTDDEIRAI
+244 KRTHVLEDHEIRAI
-258 WEACEKDGFIY
+258 WAACEKDGY
-269 PYGQIVRLLLLTAVR
+269 PYGQITQLLLLTAVR

-295 LQNDENGAPM
+295 LQNDENGEPM
-305 LVIPSL
+305 LVVPSP

-318 AEPPPPHE
+318 DEPPPPHE
-326 IPLTPRMADIIASL
+326 IPLTPRMAAIINSL
-340 PQWSGPYLFS
+340 PQYAGPYLFS

-359 GWSGAKRRLDK
+359 GWSRAKMRLDA
-370 LSGVTGWIY
+370 LSGVTGWKF

-411 QAHYDQHKYRVEKR
+411 QAHYDQHKYRAEKR
-425 HLLQQWDDR
+425 HLLQEWDGR
-434 LEKILNPLPPDVTD
+434 LQKILNPLPPDVTD
-448 LDQHRAERGVA
+448 LGEERAKRGVA

>member
-1 LGEEIIM
+1 MAGR
-8 SVRIKRGQRAP
+8 VRRGQRAP

-32 KKQKPTDREFTYDG
+32 NKQKPTDREFTYDA

-56 STGHMSFGTIRHWP
+56 STGHMSFGTIRGWP

-84 VPTEDETLPDPN
+84 VPTEDETKKLPDPN
-96 NQEIDG
+96 ALEIDG

-125 DPAGEARKRKVEATK
+125 DPAGEARRRKVEATK
-140 RIAFPALRDAFLQH
+140 RITFPALRDAFLQH
-154 YEGKAKHRDATRIL
+154 YEGKAKHGEATRIL
-168 NKDFA
+168 SKDFA

-193 VILRRGSKHQA
+193 VILGRGSKHQA
-204 LNGFGYVRTMYN
+204 LNAYGYVRTMYR
-216 WAMGQPRLNIKAS
+216 WAMGQPRLNVKAS
-229 PCANLSAVLLIGKKR
+229 PCANLSAELLIGKKR
-244 KRTRVLTDDEIRAI
+244 KRTHVLKDHEIRAI
-258 WEACEKDGFIY
+258 WAACEKDGY
-269 PYGQIVRLLLLTAVR
+269 PYGQITQLLLLTAVR

-295 LQNDENGAPM
+295 LQNDENGEPM
-305 LVIPSL
+305 LVVPSP

-318 AEPPPPHE
+318 DEPPPHE
-326 IPLTPRMADIIASL
+326 IPLTPRMAAIINSL
-340 PQWSGPYLFS
+340 PQYAGPYLFS

-359 GWSGAKRRLDK
+359 GWSRAKMRLDA
-370 LSGVTGWIY
+370 LSGVTGWKF

-411 QAHYDQHKYRVEKR
+411 QAHYDQHKYRAEKR
-425 HLLQQWDDR
+425 HLLQEWDGR
-434 LEKILNPLPPDVTD
+434 LQKILNPLPPDVTD
-448 LDQHRAERGVA
+448 LGEEHAKRGVA

>member
-1 LGEEIIM
+1 MAGR
-8 SVRIKRGQRAP
+8 VRRGQRAP

-32 KKQKPTDREFTYDG
+32 NKQKPTDREFTYDA

-56 STGHMSFGTIRHWP
+56 STGHMSFGTIRGWP

-84 VPTEDETLPDPN
+84 VPTEDETKKLPDPN
-96 NQEIDG
+96 ALEIDG

-125 DPAGEARKRKVEATK
+125 DPAGEARRRKVEATK
-140 RIAFPALRDAFLQH
+140 HITFPALRDAFLQH
-154 YEGKAKHRDATRIL
+154 YEGKAKHGEATRIL
-168 NKDFA
+168 SKDFA

-193 VILRRGSKHQA
+193 VILGRGSKHQA
-204 LNGFGYVRTMYN
+204 LNAYGYVRTMYR
-216 WAMGQPRLNIKAS
+216 WAMGQPRLNVKAS
-229 PCANLSAVLLIGKKR
+229 PCANLSAELLIGKKR
-244 KRTRVLTDDEIRAI
+244 KRTHVLKDHEIRAI
-258 WEACEKDGFIY
+258 WAACEKDGY
-269 PYGQIVRLLLLTAVR
+269 PYGQITQLLLLTAVR

-295 LQNDENGAPM
+295 LQNDENGEPM
-305 LVIPSL
+305 LVVPSP

-318 AEPPPPHE
+318 DEPPPPHE
-326 IPLTPRMADIIASL
+326 IPLTPRMAAIINSL
-340 PQWSGPYLFS
+340 PQYAGPYLFS

-359 GWSGAKRRLDK
+359 GWSRAKMRLDA
-370 LSGVTGWIY
+370 LSGVTGWKF

-411 QAHYDQHKYRVEKR
+411 QAHYDQHKYRAEKR
-425 HLLQQWDDR
+425 HLLQEWDGR
-434 LEKILNPLPPDVTD
+434 LQKILNPLPPDVTD
-448 LDQHRAERGVA
+448 LGEERAKRGVA

>member
-1 LGEEIIM
+1 MAGR
-8 SVRIKRGQRAP
+8 VRRGQRAP

-32 KKQKPTDREFTYDG
+32 NKQKPTDREFTYDA

-56 STGHMSFGTIRHWP
+56 STGHMSFGTIRGWP

-84 VPTEDETLPDPN
+84 VPTEDETKKLPDPN
-96 NQEIDG
+96 ALEIDG

-125 DPAGEARKRKVEATK
+125 DPAGEARRRKVEATK
-140 RIAFPALRDAFLQH
+140 RITFPALRDAFLQH
-154 YEGKAKHRDATRIL
+154 YEGKAKHGEATRIL
-168 NKDFA
+168 SKDFA

-193 VILRRGSKHQA
+193 VILGRGSKHQA
-204 LNGFGYVRTMYN
+204 LNAYGYVRTMYR
-216 WAMGQPRLNIKAS
+216 WAMGQPRLNVKAS
-229 PCANLSAVLLIGKKR
+229 PCANLSAELLIGKKR
-244 KRTRVLTDDEIRAI
+244 KRTHVLKDHEIRAI
-258 WEACEKDGFIY
+258 WAACEKDGY
-269 PYGQIVRLLLLTAVR
+269 PYGQITQLLLLTAVR

-295 LQNDENGAPM
+295 LQNDENGEPM
-305 LVIPSL
+305 LVVPSP

-318 AEPPPPHE
+318 DEPPPPHE
-326 IPLTPRMADIIASL
+326 IPLTPRMAAIINSL
-340 PQWSGPYLFS
+340 PQYAGPYLFS

-359 GWSGAKRRLDK
+359 GWSRAKMRLDA
-370 LSGVTGWIY
+370 LSGVTGWKF

-411 QAHYDQHKYRVEKR
+411 QAHYDQHKYRAEKR
-425 HLLQQWDDR
+425 HLLQEWDGR
-434 LEKILNPLPPDVTD
+434 LQKILNPLPPDVTD
-448 LDQHRAERGVA
+448 LGEERATRGVA

>member
-1 LGEEIIM
+1 MAGR
-8 SVRIKRGQRAP
+8 VRRGQRAP

-32 KKQKPTDREFTYDG
+32 NKQKPTDREFTYDA

-56 STGHMSFGTIRHWP
+56 STGHMSFGTIRGWP

-84 VPTEDETLPDPN
+84 VPTEDETKKLPDPN
-96 NQEIDG
+96 ALEIDG

-125 DPAGEARKRKVEATK
+125 DPAGEARRRKVEATK
-140 RIAFPALRDAFLQH
+140 RITFPALRDAFLQH
-154 YEGKAKHRDATRIL
+154 YEGKAKHGEATRIL
-168 NKDFA
+168 SKDFA

-193 VILRRGSKHQA
+193 VILGRGSKHQA
-204 LNGFGYVRTMYN
+204 LNAYGYVRTMYR
-216 WAMGQPRLNIKAS
+216 WAMGQPRLNVKAS
-229 PCANLSAVLLIGKKR
+229 PCANLSAELLIGKKR
-244 KRTRVLTDDEIRAI
+244 KRTHVLKDHEIRAI
-258 WEACEKDGFIY
+258 WAACEKDGY
-269 PYGQIVRLLLLTAVR
+269 PYGQITQLLLLTAVR

-295 LQNDENGAPM
+295 LQNDENGEPM
-305 LVIPSL
+305 LVVPSP

-318 AEPPPPHE
+318 DEPPPPHE
-326 IPLTPRMADIIASL
+326 IPLTPRMAAIINSL
-340 PQWSGPYLFS
+340 PQYAGPYLFS

-359 GWSGAKRRLDK
+359 GWSRAKMRLDA
-370 LSGVTGWIY
+370 LSGVTGWKF

-411 QAHYDQHKYRVEKR
+411 QGHYDQHKYRAEKR
-425 HLLQQWDDR
+425 HLLQEWDGR
-434 LEKILNPLPPDVTD
+434 LQKILNPLPPDVTD
-448 LDQHRAERGVA
+448 LGEERAKRGVA

>member
-1 LGEEIIM
+1 MAGR
-8 SVRIKRGQRAP
+8 VRRGQRAP

-32 KKQKPTDREFTYDG
+32 NKQKPTDREFTYDA

-56 STGHMSFGTIRHWP
+56 STGHMSFGTIRGWP

-84 VPTEDETLPDPN
+84 VPTEDETKKLPNPN
-96 NQEIDG
+96 ALEIDG

-125 DPAGEARKRKVEATK
+125 DPAGEARRRKVEATK
-140 RIAFPALRDAFLQH
+140 RITFPALRDAFLQH
-154 YEGKAKHRDATRIL
+154 YEGKAKHGEATRIL
-168 NKDFA
+168 SKDFA

-193 VILRRGSKHQA
+193 VILGRGSKHQA
-204 LNGFGYVRTMYN
+204 LNAYGYVRTMYR
-216 WAMGQPRLNIKAS
+216 WAMGQPRLNVKAS
-229 PCANLSAVLLIGKKR
+229 PCANLSAELLIGKKR
-244 KRTRVLTDDEIRAI
+244 KRTHVLKDHEIRAI
-258 WEACEKDGFIY
+258 WAACEKDGY
-269 PYGQIVRLLLLTAVR
+269 PYGQITQLLLLTAVR

-295 LQNDENGAPM
+295 LQNDENGEPM
-305 LVIPSL
+305 LVVPSP

-318 AEPPPPHE
+318 DEPPPPHE
-326 IPLTPRMADIIASL
+326 IPLTPRMAAIINSL
-340 PQWSGPYLFS
+340 PQYAGPYLFS

-359 GWSGAKRRLDK
+359 GWSRAKMRLDA
-370 LSGVTGWIY
+370 LSGVTGWKF

-411 QAHYDQHKYRVEKR
+411 QAHYDQHKYRAEKR
-425 HLLQQWDDR
+425 HLLQEWDGR
-434 LEKILNPLPPDVTD
+434 LQKILNPLPPDVTD
-448 LDQHRAERGVA
+448 LGEERAKRGVA

>member
-1 LGEEIIM
+1 MAGR
-8 SVRIKRGQRAP
+8 VRRGQRAP

-32 KKQKPTDREFTYDG
+32 NKQKPTDREFTYDA

-56 STGHMSFGTIRHWP
+56 STGHMSFGTIRGWP

-84 VPTEDETLPDPN
+84 VPTEDETKKLPDPN
-96 NQEIDG
+96 ALEIDG

-125 DPAGEARKRKVEATK
+125 DPAGEARRRKVEATK
-140 RIAFPALRDAFLQH
+140 RITFPALRDAFLQH
-154 YEGKAKHRDATRIL
+154 YEGKAKHGEATRIL
-168 NKDFA
+168 SKDFA

-193 VILRRGSKHQA
+193 VILGRGSKHQA
-204 LNGFGYVRTMYN
+204 LNAYGYVRTMYR
-216 WAMGQPRLNIKAS
+216 WAMGQPRLNVKAS
-229 PCANLSAVLLIGKKR
+229 PCANLSAELLIGKKR
-244 KRTRVLTDDEIRAI
+244 KRTHVLKDHEIRAI
-258 WEACEKDGFIY
+258 WAACEKDGY
-269 PYGQIVRLLLLTAVR
+269 PYGQITQLLLLTAVR

-295 LQNDENGAPM
+295 LQNDENGEPM
-305 LVIPSL
+305 LVVPSP

-318 AEPPPPHE
+318 DEPPPPHE
-326 IPLTPRMADIIASL
+326 IPLTPRMAAIINSL
-340 PQWSGPYLFS
+340 PQYAGPYLFS

-359 GWSGAKRRLDK
+359 GWSRAKMRLDA
-370 LSGVTGWIY
+370 LSGVAGWKF

-411 QAHYDQHKYRVEKR
+411 QAHYDQHKYRAEKR
-425 HLLQQWDDR
+425 HLLQEWDGR
-434 LEKILNPLPPDVTD
+434 LQKILNPLPPDVTD
-448 LDQHRAERGVA
+448 LGEERAKRGVA

>member
-1 LGEEIIM
+1 MAGR
-8 SVRIKRGQRAP
+8 VRRGQRAP

-32 KKQKPTDREFTYDG
+32 NKQKPTDREFTYDA

-56 STGHMSFGTIRHWP
+56 STGHMSFGTIRGWP

-84 VPTEDETLPDPN
+84 VPTEDETKKLPDPN
-96 NQEIDG
+96 ALEIDG

-125 DPAGEARKRKVEATK
+125 DPAGEACRRKVEATK
-140 RIAFPALRDAFLQH
+140 RITFPALRDAFLQH
-154 YEGKAKHRDATRIL
+154 YEGKAKHGEATRIL
-168 NKDFA
+168 SKDFA

-193 VILRRGSKHQA
+193 VILGRGSKHQA
-204 LNGFGYVRTMYN
+204 LNAYGYVRTMYR
-216 WAMGQPRLNIKAS
+216 WAMGQPRLNVKAS
-229 PCANLSAVLLIGKKR
+229 PCANLSAELLIGKKR
-244 KRTRVLTDDEIRAI
+244 KRTHVLKDHEIRAI
-258 WEACEKDGFIY
+258 WAACEKDGY
-269 PYGQIVRLLLLTAVR
+269 PYGQITQLLLLTAVR

-295 LQNDENGAPM
+295 LQNDENGEPM
-305 LVIPSL
+305 LVVPSP

-318 AEPPPPHE
+318 DEPPPHE
-326 IPLTPRMADIIASL
+326 IPLTPRMAAIINSL
-340 PQWSGPYLFS
+340 PQYAGPYLFS

-359 GWSGAKRRLDK
+359 GWSRAKMRLDA
-370 LSGVTGWIY
+370 LSGITGWKF

-411 QAHYDQHKYRVEKR
+411 QAHYDQHKYRAEKR
-425 HLLQQWDDR
+425 HLLQEWDGR
-434 LEKILNPLPPDVTD
+434 LQKILNPLPPDVTD
-448 LDQHRAERGVA
+448 LGEERAKRGVA

>member
-1 LGEEIIM
+1 MAGR
-8 SVRIKRGQRAP
+8 VRRGQRAP

-32 KKQKPTDREFTYDG
+32 NKQKPTDREFTYDA

-56 STGHMSFGTIRHWP
+56 STGHMSFGTIRGWP

-84 VPTEDETLPDPN
+84 VPTEDETKKLPDPN
-96 NQEIDG
+96 ALEIDG

-120 LSRGI
+120 LSRDI
-125 DPAGEARKRKVEATK
+125 DPAGEARRRKVEATK
-140 RIAFPALRDAFLQH
+140 RITFPALRDAFLQH
-154 YEGKAKHRDATRIL
+154 YEGKAKHGEATRIL
-168 NKDFA
+168 SKDFA

-193 VILRRGSKHQA
+193 VILGRGSKHQA
-204 LNGFGYVRTMYN
+204 LNAYGYVRTMYR
-216 WAMGQPRLNIKAS
+216 WAMGQPRLNVKAS
-229 PCANLSAVLLIGKKR
+229 PCANLSAELLIGKKR
-244 KRTRVLTDDEIRAI
+244 KRTHVLKDHEIRAI
-258 WEACEKDGFIY
+258 WAACEKDGY
-269 PYGQIVRLLLLTAVR
+269 PYGQITQLLLLTAVR

-295 LQNDENGAPM
+295 LQNDENGEPM
-305 LVIPSL
+305 LVVPSP

-318 AEPPPPHE
+318 DEPPPPHE
-326 IPLTPRMADIIASL
+326 IPLTPRMAAIINSL
-340 PQWSGPYLFS
+340 PQYAGPYLFS

-359 GWSGAKRRLDK
+359 GWSRAKMRLDA
-370 LSGVTGWIY
+370 LSGVTGWKF

-411 QAHYDQHKYRVEKR
+411 QAHYDQHKYRAEKR
-425 HLLQQWDDR
+425 HLLQEWDGR
-434 LEKILNPLPPDVTD
+434 LQKILNPLPPDVTD
-448 LDQHRAERGVA
+448 LGEERAKRGVA

>member
-1 LGEEIIM
+1 MAGR
-8 SVRIKRGQRAP
+8 VRRGQRAP

-32 KKQKPTDREFTYDG
+32 NKQKPTDREFTYDA

-56 STGHMSFGTIRHWP
+56 STGHMSFGTIRGWP
-70 GKKSKSWRRLGAVY
+70 GKKSKSWQRLGAVY
-84 VPTEDETLPDPN
+84 VPTEDETKKLPDPN
-96 NQEIDG
+96 ALEIDG

-125 DPAGEARKRKVEATK
+125 DPAGEARRRKVEATK
-140 RIAFPALRDAFLQH
+140 RITFPALRDAFLQH
-154 YEGKAKHRDATRIL
+154 YEGKAKHGEATRIL
-168 NKDFA
+168 SKDFA

-193 VILRRGSKHQA
+193 VILGRGSKHQA
-204 LNGFGYVRTMYN
+204 LNAYGYVRTMYR
-216 WAMGQPRLNIKAS
+216 WAMGQPRLNVKAS
-229 PCANLSAVLLIGKKR
+229 PCANLSAELLIGKKR
-244 KRTRVLTDDEIRAI
+244 KRTHVLKDHEIRAI
-258 WEACEKDGFIY
+258 WAACEKDGY
-269 PYGQIVRLLLLTAVR
+269 PYGQITQLLLLTAVR

-295 LQNDENGAPM
+295 LQNDENGEPM
-305 LVIPSL
+305 LVVPSP

-318 AEPPPPHE
+318 DEPPPPHE
-326 IPLTPRMADIIASL
+326 IPLTPRMAAIINSL
-340 PQWSGPYLFS
+340 PQYAGPYLFS

-359 GWSGAKRRLDK
+359 GWSRAKMRLDA
-370 LSGVTGWIY
+370 LSGVTGWKF

-411 QAHYDQHKYRVEKR
+411 QAHYDQHKYRAEKR
-425 HLLQQWDDR
+425 HLLQEWDGR
-434 LEKILNPLPPDVTD
+434 LQKILNPLPPDVTD
-448 LDQHRAERGVA
+448 LGEERAKRGVA

>member
-1 LGEEIIM
+1 MAGR
-8 SVRIKRGQRAP
+8 VRRGQRAP

-32 KKQKPTDREFTYDG
+32 NKQKPTDREFTYDA

-56 STGHMSFGTIRHWP
+56 STGHMSFGTIRGWP

-84 VPTEDETLPDPN
+84 VPTEDETKKLPDPN
-96 NQEIDG
+96 ALEIDG

-125 DPAGEARKRKVEATK
+125 DPAGEARRRKVEATK
-140 RIAFPALRDAFLQH
+140 RITFPALRDAFLQH
-154 YEGKAKHRDATRIL
+154 YEGKAKHGEATRIL
-168 NKDFA
+168 SKDFA

-193 VILRRGSKHQA
+193 VILGRGSKHQA
-204 LNGFGYVRTMYN
+204 LNAYGYVRTMYR
-216 WAMGQPRLNIKAS
+216 WAMGQPRLNVKAS
-229 PCANLSAVLLIGKKR
+229 PCANLSAELLIGKKR
-244 KRTRVLTDDEIRAI
+244 KRTHVLKDHEIRAI
-258 WEACEKDGFIY
+258 WAACEKDGY
-269 PYGQIVRLLLLTAVR
+269 PYGQITQLLLLTAVR

-295 LQNDENGAPM
+295 LQNDENGEPM
-305 LVIPSL
+305 LVVPSP

-318 AEPPPPHE
+318 DEPPPHE
-326 IPLTPRMADIIASL
+326 IPLTPRMAAIINSL
-340 PQWSGPYLFS
+340 PQYAGPYLFS

-359 GWSGAKRRLDK
+359 GWSRAKMRLDA
-370 LSGVTGWIY
+370 LSGVTGWKF

-411 QAHYDQHKYRVEKR
+411 QAHYDQHKYRAEKR
-425 HLLQQWDDR
+425 HLLQEWDGR
-434 LEKILNPLPPDVTD
+434 LQKILNPLPPDVTD
-448 LDQHRAERGVA
+448 LGEERAKRGVA